1 MSREAFHQPYPE
13 DNLSLAEL
21 ADRIPRAE
29 QDYARLRAANRVL
42 RDPKV
47 GDETQF
53 ARLVSECYIH
63 PDDAPDPLKP
73 SRGRQ
78 LGFRLSGYTAAIH
91 RVKQRRIM
99 FEEERSRPSITFTFP
114 GGRVEDSAEHGR
126 ISVFL
131 SPVHQPERV
140 HTLLARGFVFEP
152 ARRCYVRWRGEAARS
167 VLSRMTGVPWPEK
180 DTAAL
185 RPTNRVTAKN
195 DLRIGVGA

>member
-1 MSREAFHQPYPE
+1 MNREAFRQPYPE

-21 ADRIPRAE
+21 EKSIPRAE

-47 GDETQF
+47 GEEAKV
-53 ARLVSECYIH
+53 ARLVSECHIH
-63 PDDAPDPLKP
+63 PDDAPALLKP
-73 SRGRQ
+73 NRSGQ
-78 LGFRLSGYTAAIH
+78 LGFRLAGYTAAIH
-91 RVKQRRIM
+91 RMKQRRTM
-99 FEEERSRPSITFTFP
+99 LEKERSRPSITFTFA

-131 SPVHQPERV
+131 VPAHQPERV

-167 VLSRMTGVPWPEK
+167 AVARVTGVPWPEN
-180 DTAAL
+180 DPAAL
-185 RPTNRVTAKN
+185 LQANRVTAKSAP
-195 DLRIGVGA
+195 RIGVGA